1 MAVTIKQKV
10 TGVLA
15 VAGGIFLALSLASY
29 SRWDRSLFTYSEEP
43 VGNYG
48 GIVGSYIADA
58 LMTLVGAVSYAL
70 PLFLLVY
77 GVKRF
82 LGRHSERA
90 HLWGALLFVLSA
102 PVLAGLISVS
112 FGLER
117 GVGGIYGST
126 LGGVFFKGLSDLGAY
141 IIALA
146 LVISALI
153 MLSPMA
159 LITAAV
165 GNARAKMPA
174 LPRKRLEDL
183 YGEEEPEPEPVEEY
197 FEPLVVEPAFVEE
210 GEEVLEAEEVLEGGA
225 GVGEGYELPPLDLLN
240 LYEPVDRLSKDELLE
255 SSQLLERKLQDFSV
269 EGRVVQVHTG
279 PIVTMYEFEPAPGV
293 KISRVSALA
302 DDLAL
307 SLKARSVR
315 ISALPGKA
323 ALGIEI
329 PNRNR
334 ETVSLREIISSET
347 FRRSSSKLTLAL
359 GKDIFGAPVV
369 ADLSRMPHLLVAG
382 STGSGKS
389 VFLNA
394 MITSLIYKASPDE
407 VKMLM
412 IDPKLLELSSY
423 DGIPHLISPVITN
436 PKEAAEMLRKMVYE
450 MERRYRLI
458 AQKGVRNVES
468 FNAEASPDERIP
480 YIVIFI
486 DELADLMFASASRVE
501 DSIARLAQ
509 MARASGMHLVLAT
522 QRPSVDVITGVIKAN
537 FPARVAFHV
546 TSRIDSRTILD
557 AQGAEQLL
565 GKGDMLFMLPGKAMV
580 RVHGALVTEGE
591 VRSVSEFVKG
601 QGSPDFSIMREI
613 DTQVAHQEAEASAAE
628 ERDDLYSQV
637 AEYAATMGEVS
648 ISSIQRKFKVGYNR
662 AARVMELLEEDGRV
676 GPPRGAGKPRDFLG

>member
-82 LGRHSERA
+82 LGRHGERA

-591 VRSVSEFVKG
+591 VRSVAEFVKG

>member
-1 MAVTIKQKV
+1 MAGTIKQKV
-10 TGVLA
+10 TGVLS
-15 VAGGIFLALSLASY
+15 VSGGIFLALSLASY

-48 GIVGSYIADA
+48 GIVGSYVADA
-58 LMTLVGAVSYAL
+58 LMTLVGVASYCL

-77 GVKRF
+77 GVKKF
-82 LGRHSERA
+82 LGRQSEKA
-90 HLWGALLFVLSA
+90 HLWGALLFVFSA

-112 FGLER
+112 FGLKY
-117 GVGGIYGST
+117 GAGGIYGSA
-126 LGGVFFKGLSDLGAY
+126 LGSVFFKGLSNLGAY
-141 IIALA
+141 VVALA
-146 LVISALI
+146 LVISSLI

-159 LITAAV
+159 LISAAL
-165 GNARAKMPA
+165 GNARARMPT
-174 LPRKRLEDL
+174 LPRKGPGEIYED
-183 YGEEEPEPEPVEEY
+183 EEAEPEPDEEY
-197 FEPLVVEPAFVEE
+197 FEPLVVEPAYVGE
-210 GEEVLEAEEVLEGGA
+210 GEEVLEAEEVLEGRAGA
-225 GVGEGYELPPLDLLN
+225 GEGYELPPLDLLN

-293 KISRVSALA
+293 KISRISALA

-334 ETVSLREIISSET
+334 ETVSLREIIASET
-347 FRRSSSKLTLAL
+347 FKRSSSKLTLAL

-389 VFLNA
+389 VFLNT
-394 MITSLIYKASPDE
+394 MITSLIYKSSPDE

-468 FNAEASPDERIP
+468 FNAEAEPDERIP

-565 GKGDMLFMLPGKAMV
+565 GKGDMLFMLPGKPMV

-591 VRSVSEFVKG
+591 VRSVAEFVKG
-601 QGSPDFSIMREI
+601 QGAPDFSIMREL
-613 DTQVAHQEAEASAAE
+613 DSQVAQHEAEATAAE
-628 ERDDLYSQV
+628 ERDELYSQV
-637 AEYAATMGEVS
+637 AEYASTMGEVS